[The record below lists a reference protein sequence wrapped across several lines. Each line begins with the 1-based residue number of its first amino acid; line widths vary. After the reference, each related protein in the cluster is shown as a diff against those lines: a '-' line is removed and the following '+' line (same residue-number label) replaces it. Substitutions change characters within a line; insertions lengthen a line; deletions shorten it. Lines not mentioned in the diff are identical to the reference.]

1 MTAIHELKGV
11 RGIISDYKLQVVIT
25 AIFFAI
31 WFAFYV
37 LNPSAFTNPF
47 TYTSLMSISPYTI
60 IPAISLTLVI
70 ITGEIDL
77 SFSSIMALGPLIMA
91 MTWQAQGE
99 ASLLGVILGLLAG
112 LGAGLFNG
120 ILITKLG
127 IPSLIATIGTTFLWR
142 GVVLVATQGFSI
154 PLGQYRD
161 STVFSAL
168 VGWLGGIPVQFL
180 WTIGLAIIFWLILN
194 RHRFGAYIYY
204 IGDNRVA
211 AQMVGINVDRVL
223 ISVYA
228 IHGLIAAFAGI
239 INTLGMATF
248 WPTLGDIYMLKS
260 VSSVVIGGTPVTG
273 GLGTIYGTFI
283 GGLILEFI
291 EMGVLTSGVTGF
303 WIRLVHGVVIIVAL
317 AAQGI
322 LRRREIIRARVM
334 RLITTQAT
342 QQSTS

>member
-1 MTAIHELKGV
+1 MTIIHEL
-11 RGIISDYKLQVVIT
+11 REAERIISEYKLQVIIT
-25 AIFFAI
+25 IIFFTI
-31 WFAFYV
+31 WFAFYII
-37 LNPSAFTNPF
+37 NPSAFTNLF
-47 TYTSLMSISPYTI
+47 TYTSLISISPFTV

-99 ASLLGVILGLLAG
+99 ASLLGVILGLIAG
-112 LGAGLFNG
+112 LGAGLLNG
-120 ILITKLG
+120 ILIAKLG

-154 PLGQYRD
+154 PLGQYRE
-161 STVFSAL
+161 STVFRAL
-168 VGWLGGIPVQFL
+168 VGRLGDVPVQFL

-211 AQMVGINVDRVL
+211 AQMVGINVDKVL
-223 ISVYA
+223 IIVYA
-228 IHGLIAAFAGI
+228 IHGLTAAFAGI
-239 INTLGMATF
+239 INTLTMATF

-273 GLGTIYGTFI
+273 GVGTIYGTFI

-291 EMGVLTSGVTGF
+291 EMGVLTAGVTGF

-317 AAQGI
+317 TAQGI
-322 LRRREIIRARVM
+322 LRRKEITKVM
-334 RLITTQAT
+334 RLIITQAT
-342 QQSTS
+342 Q